1 MRCLSASDFTESR
14 HAPIEL
20 RSGEIH
26 VWFSAA
32 ASAGMARVA
41 GDWLRRRLAG
51 YVGAAPEQIGLA
63 RGEHGKP
70 LMPDRPD
77 LQFNLAHSGG
87 ALLFAIARSQ
97 PLGIDIET
105 DARRRPALELARRFF
120 CAAEAD
126 ALARLDAARRQA
138 AFLQLWSCKEA
149 VVKALGR
156 GIGFGLD
163 RLAFDLDECGVPQ
176 RLNVIDSSA
185 GAAAE
190 WQIVRLEPACGYRGA
205 LAWRGPSLRLRAFA
219 VVDL

>member
-1 MRCLSASDFTESR
+1 MRCLSASDFTASR
-14 HAPIEL
+14 HAPVEL

-26 VWFSAA
+26 VWFCAA
-32 ASAGMARVA
+32 ATDGTGRNAGE
-41 GDWLRRRLAG
+41 WLRRRLAG
-51 YVGAAPEQIGLA
+51 YLGGAPERVGLE

-70 LMPDRPD
+70 FLPERPD

-87 ALLFAIARSQ
+87 ALLFAIARAQ

-138 AFLQLWSCKEA
+138 AFLELWSCKEA

-163 RLAFDLDECGVPQ
+163 RLAFDLDQCGVPQ

-190 WQIVRLEPACGYRGA
+190 WQIVRLEPASGYRGA
-205 LAWRGPSLRLRAFA
+205 LAWRGPSLGLRAFA
-219 VVDL
+219 LVDP